1 MVKIF
6 WSFFWYSQTISQTFL
21 PPQVKRRVII
31 NNKNGIYELPH
42 KWPKTEYLR
51 KLGAFR
57 KSLKVQV

>member
-6 WSFFWYSQTISQTFL
+6 FELFLVFSQTFL

-42 KWPKTEYLR
+42 KWPNTEYLR
-51 KLGAFR
+51 RLGAFR
-57 KSLKVQV
+57 KSLKVQL